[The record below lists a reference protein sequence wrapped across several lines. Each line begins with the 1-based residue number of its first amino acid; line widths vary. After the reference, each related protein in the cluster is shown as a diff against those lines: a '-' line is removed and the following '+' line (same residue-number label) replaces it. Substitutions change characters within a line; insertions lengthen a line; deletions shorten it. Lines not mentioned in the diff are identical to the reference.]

1 MSQQTNP
8 SQEDEDDYDVIIE
21 GAGIGDPVTVFGL
34 SFKGKKAPT
43 AEAPLSEVVVGVSL
57 FWENSNRRIDV
68 GQVNI
73 NKISTPGPYL
83 YAIPYDDKLF
93 GMEVNQGIPTVIYL
107 SVSAK
112 DSLGHEVRFGN
123 AQPIGNGKYVISSD
137 EITPKYFDTINN
149 ILDQYK

>member
-8 SQEDEDDYDVIIE
+8 QQEDEDDYDVIIE
-21 GAGIGDPVTVFGL
+21 GAGIGDPIVVLGL

-43 AEAPLSEVVVGVSL
+43 AEAPLSEVVVGISL

-68 GQVNI
+68 GQVKI
-73 NKISTPGPYL
+73 NSISTSGPYL
-83 YAIPYDDKLF
+83 YAVPYDDKLF
-93 GMEVNQGIPTVIYL
+93 AIEVNNEIPTSIFL

-112 DSLGHEVRFGN
+112 DSLGKEVKFGN
-123 AQPIGNGKYVISSD
+123 AQPIGKGKYGISSKD
-137 EITPKYFDTINN
+137 ITPKYFDTINN